1 MMKNSKSTA
10 TLIVPLPKTALVAAE
25 NSQFISVTELVM
37 KLQDQGI
44 KISRPGADDY
54 NTLRYYTKIGLLPHM
69 VRRFSVHE
77 NSVVGHYPE
86 SVVDDLKIITDCKN
100 DGLNNQQIK
109 KLLMMNRGHNPHKKK
124 DKAWDY
130 VFRFGMAG
138 LLLLAVLSMGLIRI
152 GVSPSWSEKTQANF
166 NRINDSFSSNLLGRV
181 SPNLVKYFGIKL
193 QQDQLGPEVVT
204 NIAHDATSN
213 SSVLGLVDLRE
224 TSLNY
229 NNESI
234 VASLQEVL
242 VLNEKGDI
250 YFEGNLKAVTLD
262 VKTLKVEEGITIRDK
277 VSGNYYCVYIV
288 GGRIISSQGECEDR

>member
-77 NSVVGHYPE
+77 NSVVGHYPV

-138 LLLLAVLSMGLIRI
+138 LLLLAALSMGLIRI

-234 VASLQEVL
+234 AASLQEVL

-250 YFEGNLKAVTLD
+250 YFGGNLKAVTLD

>member
-250 YFEGNLKAVTLD
+250 YFGGNLEAVTLD

>member
-77 NSVVGHYPE
+77 NSVVGHYPV

-138 LLLLAVLSMGLIRI
+138 LLLLAALSMGLIRI

-250 YFEGNLKAVTLD
+250 YFGGNLKAVTLD